1 MGQFLVLK
9 DRAYSLKSSTKIEK
23 KWLVQT
29 RQDHAVTQELTGA
42 TKAML
47 TVLKNLPD
55 FASGQTLVSGDRCFP
70 LRAQC
75 SLAANALLGIYIP

>member
-1 MGQFLVLK
+1 MPEQK
-9 DRAYSLKSSTKIEK
+9 
-23 KWLVQT
+23 
-29 RQDHAVTQELTGA
+29 LTGA

-47 TVLKNLPD
+47 PILKNLPD

-75 SLAANALLGIYIP
+75 SPAANVLLEIYIP